1 MKAFKRI
8 LFLGLGAYLITIV
21 MFYFFQEKLIFLSTP
36 LPQNYAYSFSE
47 YFEEIFLTADDGARL
62 NALWFKKE
70 DPKGLVLYFHG
81 NADNLSR
88 WGEITIPFVRKG
100 YDVLVMDYR
109 TYGKSTGKLSE
120 KALFSDAQLFYD
132 FAAENYEENQIVL
145 YGRSLGTGLAT
156 KLAAQN
162 KPAQLLLE
170 TPYYSLL
177 DIGVKRFP
185 WLPVKWFMK
194 YPLRTYEFV
203 QEISCPVR
211 VFHGT
216 EDKVVPYNSGLKL
229 FDTIPLRNKVFH
241 TIKGGGHNDLI
252 SYPDFREALEL
263 SLLSDQSNSAEER

>member
-1 MKAFKRI
+1 MKAFKKI
-8 LFLGLGAYLITIV
+8 LVLGLGTYLIAIG
-21 MFYFFQEKLIFLSTP
+21 MLYFLQEKLIFLPTP
-36 LPQNYAYSFSE
+36 LPKNYAYSFSE
-47 YFEEIFLTADDGARL
+47 YFEEIFLTAEDGAQL

-81 NADNLSR
+81 NAGNLSR

-120 KALFSDAQLFYD
+120 EALYSDAQLFYD
-132 FAAENYEENQIVL
+132 FAAENYQENQIVL

-156 KLAAQN
+156 KLAAKN
-162 KPAQLLLE
+162 MPAQLLLE

-203 QEISCPVR
+203 QEVSCPVR

-216 EDKVVPYNSGLKL
+216 KDKVIPYDSGLQL
-229 FDTIPLRNKVFH
+229 FDTIPIKNKVFH
-241 TIKGGGHNDLI
+241 TITGGGHNDLVA
-252 SYPDFREALEL
+252 YPEYRKALDL
-263 SLLSDQSNSAEER
+263 SLLPDQSKSSDER